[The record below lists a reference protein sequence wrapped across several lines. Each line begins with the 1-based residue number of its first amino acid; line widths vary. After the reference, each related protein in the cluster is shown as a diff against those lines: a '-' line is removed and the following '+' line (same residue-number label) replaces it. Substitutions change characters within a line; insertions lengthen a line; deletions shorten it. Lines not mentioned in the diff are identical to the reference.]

1 MDAEHRPFKFW
12 AHKLGQPQERDD
24 CLFVEDDQM
33 FWIDISMSCSGRFVI
48 VSSSSPMTSEVHLI
62 DLESTKPAALTLVEP
77 RE

>member
-1 MDAEHRPFKFW
+1 
-12 AHKLGQPQERDD
+12 
-24 CLFVEDDQM
+24 M

-77 RE
+77 REQDHLYRWAAPRARLSRKLG